1 MVKYYLF
8 KLLRVV
14 VRTFPPRMAYAI
26 GAFVAEATYLFSR
39 RSKANFRANLLHVL
53 KYKGED
59 IESRQV
65 RKKIRKLTRKNFRN
79 FAYYLM
85 DFFRF
90 SQFEADRLSDLVEIV
105 GTENVDRVLAGGK
118 GLIGV
123 TAHIGNWELGG
134 MIFSLLGYPV
144 NAIALSHHNTKL
156 NRLFVNQRALGGMK
170 VIPVGRAALQSL
182 KALRRNEVVVIL
194 GDRDVTERGVAV
206 DFFGAPCYLPRGPAV
221 LAVRSGASLL
231 FGYFVRESTHRFK
244 VTFNGPLE
252 VDRLASP
259 EEQEDRII
267 QALVKEME
275 KCIMENLSQW
285 YMYYRLW
292 PEDRF

>member
-1 MVKYYLF
+1 MIKYYLF
-8 KLLRVV
+8 KLSRAL
-14 VRTFPPRMAYAI
+14 VRSVPPRMAYAI
-26 GAFVAEATYLFSR
+26 GAFVAEVTYVFSR
-39 RSKANFRANLLHVL
+39 RSKANFQANLLHVL
-53 KYKGED
+53 KYRGED
-59 IESRQV
+59 IKSPEV
-65 RKKIRKLTRKNFRN
+65 RAKIRRLTRKNFRN
-79 FAYYLM
+79 FAYYLV

-90 SQFEADRLSDLVEIV
+90 SQFESNRLSELVEIV
-105 GTENVDRVLAGGK
+105 GTENVDRVLAGGR

-123 TAHIGNWELGG
+123 TAHVGNWELGG

-170 VIPVGRAALQSL
+170 VIPVGRAALQGL

-206 DFFGAPCYLPRGPAV
+206 DFFGTPCFLPRGPAV
-221 LAVRSGASLL
+221 LAVRSGAGLL
-231 FGYFVRESTHRFK
+231 FGYFVRESTHCFK
-244 VTFNGPLE
+244 VAFNEPLE
-252 VDRLASP
+252 VDRSAPP

-267 QALVKEME
+267 KALVKEME
-275 KCIMENLSQW
+275 ECIMENLSQW

-292 PEDRF
+292 PNDRF